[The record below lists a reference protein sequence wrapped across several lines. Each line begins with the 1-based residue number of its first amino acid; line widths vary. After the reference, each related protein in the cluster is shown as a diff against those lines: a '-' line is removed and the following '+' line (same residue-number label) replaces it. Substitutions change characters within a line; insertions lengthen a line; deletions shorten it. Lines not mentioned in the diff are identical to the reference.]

1 MDRDY
6 HLQNILRE
14 LAERM
19 DKRREYIEFTTALD
33 EVNVRELS
41 DDDLR
46 GFADL
51 CQNALLDANEEI
63 RNRGL

>member
-1 MDRDY
+1 
-6 HLQNILRE
+6 
-14 LAERM
+14 M